1 MSFEQL
7 KREVALLTGEEQAK
21 LISYTLQLRY
31 ANDAGYHRE
40 VTDRLNEGDKSRWLT
55 PDEFERR
62 LDNN

>member
-7 KREVALLTGEEQAK
+7 KRAVALLDERQQAE

-31 ANDAGYHRE
+31 AHDAAYHRE
-40 VTDRLNEGDKSRWLT
+40 ITDRLNDGDKSHWLT